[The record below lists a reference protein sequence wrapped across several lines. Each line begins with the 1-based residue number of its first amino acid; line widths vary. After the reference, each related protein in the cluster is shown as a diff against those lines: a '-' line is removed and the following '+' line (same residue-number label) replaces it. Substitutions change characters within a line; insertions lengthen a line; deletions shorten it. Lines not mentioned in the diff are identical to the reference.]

1 MKAED
6 DRLGCSC
13 GWRRDVCNK
22 SGVIFVFFTSDTHKY
37 LSMVFS
43 FCVVGANIWKLSEN
57 PSLEKVVFQLVSALR
72 NK

>member
-6 DRLGCSC
+6 DRSGCIC
-13 GWRRDVCNK
+13 GWRRDRGNK
-22 SGVIFVFFTSDTHKY
+22 SGVFFTSDTHKY

-72 NK
+72 NN